1 MSTNTSANNT
11 SFSFLNPPTADRPSI
26 SKAGTIRPASDRS
39 PFERRDPAK
48 KPKAVDLEEYLNKD
62 IDLPPSPTRTTT
74 RSATLLGA
82 DILGDT
88 SKRKEPST
96 LSNITIPH
104 LPSASSM
111 SQSGSTTAPADTT
124 TQVPPQDQATVGSSD
139 TDHHPVTTY
148 ALNPPPP
155 ERLPADIRNRF
166 IAPVGTGW
174 YPIHG
179 QTLERLM
186 FPITPNHQRDWKS
199 LDGNKTLA
207 VISRLKVT
215 RNAADRVATM
225 SALERLLAMAF
236 PGNAAIDVVLGDT
249 IQAHVH
255 PNSAYPFL
263 VQGLTDRETR
273 ILKNEFVLAHEEI
286 AVFFYPYDTALPITN
301 YALSL
306 EGLVLTPSSANDT
319 RAAAELVCFLSTA
332 GEFIQFINQNH
343 SNIPFDAEPNS
354 SNFVRWILN
363 TLQVT
368 SSVVKRRNTGPVLIH
383 NVFIHPP
390 TIEPA
395 AYKEW
400 ISLLHRLHYD
410 TRKGTGK
417 PTTAELCNVCKS
429 VAHSDDACKYAAVPG
444 WPAAAPS
451 PPSPPPQPYSAH
463 IRGGGHP
470 HGRGRGGISGRGRG
484 GNSSVGWV

>member
-1 MSTNTSANNT
+1 MSANTSANNT
-11 SFSFLNPPTADRPSI
+11 PFLFLNPPTADRPPI

-39 PFERRDPAK
+39 PFERKDPVK
-48 KPKAVDLEEYLNKD
+48 KPKAVDLEEYLNED

-96 LSNITIPH
+96 LSDITVPH

-166 IAPVGTGW
+166 IVPVGTGW

-186 FPITPNHQRDWKS
+186 FPITPNHQHPGS
-199 LDGNKTLA
+199 YN
-207 VISRLKVT
+207 
-215 RNAADRVATM
+215 RVAAM
-225 SALERLLAMAF
+225 LALERLLAMAF

-273 ILKNEFVLAHEEI
+273 ILKNEIVLAHEEI

-306 EGLVLTPSSANDT
+306 EGLVLTPSPANDT
-319 RAAAELVCFLSTA
+319 RATAELVRFLSTA

-343 SNIPFDAEPNS
+343 SNIPFDAEPNP

-368 SSVVKRRNTGPVLIH
+368 RSAVKRRNTGPVPVH

-429 VAHSDDACKYAAVPG
+429 VAHSDDACKYTVVPG

-451 PPSPPPQPYSAH
+451 PPSLPPQPYSAQ

-470 HGRGRGGISGRGRG
+470 RGRGRGGISGRGRG